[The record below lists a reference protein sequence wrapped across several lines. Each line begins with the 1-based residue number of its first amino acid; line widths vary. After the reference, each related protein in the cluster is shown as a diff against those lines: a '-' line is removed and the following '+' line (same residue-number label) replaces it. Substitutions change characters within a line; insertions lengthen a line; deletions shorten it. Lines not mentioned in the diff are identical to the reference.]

1 MKSQQQIRQESEKLI
16 SEYMNNFGQF
26 QQQIASTDCLS
37 KIPLENLE
45 VEINNI
51 YEEMEKVSLNLKT
64 LQHDLDT
71 RCSNEEERQIY
82 LEKIDLN
89 QNKMVLFR
97 KSILMIEDKINMH
110 KQIEDYK
117 AQVEKMSNVISGLD
131 QLIQEKVQNTREDL
145 AI

>member
-1 MKSQQQIRQESEKLI
+1 M
-16 SEYMNNFGQF
+16 
-26 QQQIASTDCLS
+26 
-37 KIPLENLE
+37 
-45 VEINNI
+45 EINNI